1 MSILSS
7 QDRHFTLIDGNVLT
21 SGGSLNIANG
31 QLAVINASASP
42 TQNGRKVLGDFK
54 GLPKDTDF
62 QIKVGKTPVAV
73 NRNQSDKDYESLP
86 FKLSEIVDYKV
97 YAPKEKGIK
106 VDEFIIGYNGKA
118 GTELKIEDKS
128 STQIDIT
135 LCGEPMNVLGYHN
148 GEVTL
153 TLHLEA
159 PYTDADGNPLP
170 GEFATMQERVEAAV
184 RVFNNMTLLGGV
196 PVTDYVDV
204 VVVNSENGAIVGG
217 TDFTFFNLTLFDN
230 GDFTSL
236 GKVQAQ
242 YPTFKVVKTDRINDE
257 QSVYTII
264 APAGTSLDA
273 YVTSL
278 AQILKGCED
287 CPAGYS
293 EIEAGVVYSVAIEDE
308 GNDLTTTVDDLPGFV
323 TGSVVKTG
331 QVGSTGYY
339 TVVVDNALT
348 DAEIAAFIAV
358 AGAKSTAIIT
368 LIGDVN
374 AVCENTTEV
383 ETSWVAGKTCTAIEK
398 LFTITLA
405 DDECGNDKL
414 AELQAQYPDLSIAV
428 LTENLSRTITLTGT
442 SGTANVN
449 IGGVNYLAT
458 FATDLDTTA
467 TNFVTAHAA
476 AILAA
481 TGATVTAGTASLVV
495 VAPYDSF
502 PSLEIN
508 NVTTNLAGT
517 IAAAVGSGANVAS
530 LCQTTYRASV
540 LSDLVCEECAD
551 EFRALFEAE
560 APAPFG
566 VNPWESLA
574 PAFSA
579 TAKMGIKFKGKEFVM
594 SGNEQFR
601 DEMPFYATSTRLKIA
616 GGQPQ
621 MIAESWN
628 ATSPFAVKVLSIAAE
643 PEALGGHLWD
653 YEDRARVYFD
663 GEPRLEGNNYGK
675 WILGQET
682 RLKGLAQY
690 VDYVLTVDVKK
701 HYQYLPHASERIAY
715 HVLVEVG
722 RHENIEN
729 LLNKLASAAGLPAQQ
744 AFAK

>member
-73 NRNQSDKDYESLP
+73 NRSQSDKDYESLP

-159 PYTDADGNPLP
+159 PYTDANGNPLP

-204 VVVNSENGAIVGG
+204 VVVNSENEAIVGG

-230 GDFTSL
+230 GDYTAL

-242 YPTFKVVKTDRINDE
+242 YPAYKVVKTDRINDE
-257 QSVYTII
+257 QTVYTII
-264 APAGTSLDA
+264 APAGTSLNA

-293 EIEAGVVYSVAIEDE
+293 EIKAGVVYSVAIEDE

-339 TVVVDNALT
+339 TVVVDDALT
-348 DAEIAAFIAV
+348 DAEIAAYIAV

-374 AVCENTTEV
+374 AVCENTTQV
-383 ETSWVAGKTCTAIEK
+383 STSWVAGKTCTAIEK
-398 LFTITLA
+398 TFTITLA
-405 DDECGNDKL
+405 DDECGNSRL
-414 AELQAQYPDLSIAV
+414 AELQAHYPDLI
-428 LTENLSRTITLTGT
+428 ITVN
-442 SGTANVN
+442 STA
-449 IGGVNYLAT
+449 
-458 FATDLDTTA
+458 
-467 TNFVTAHAA
+467 
-476 AILAA
+476 
-481 TGATVTAGTASLVV
+481 
-495 VAPYDSF
+495 
-502 PSLEIN
+502 
-508 NVTTNLAGT
+508 
-517 IAAAVGSGANVAS
+517 
-530 LCQTTYRASV
+530 LCQTTYSTDV
-540 LSDLVCEECAD
+540 LSNLVCEECAD

-574 PAFSA
+574 PAFSE

-594 SGNEQFR
+594 SGDEQFR

-628 ATSPFAVKVLSIAAE
+628 ANAPFAVKVLSIAAE
-643 PEALGGHLWD
+643 PEALGGYLWD

>member
-73 NRNQSDKDYESLP
+73 NRSQSDKDYESLP

-204 VVVNSENGAIVGG
+204 VVVNSENEAIVGG

-230 GDFTSL
+230 GDYTAL

-242 YPTFKVVKTDRINDE
+242 YPNYKVVKTDRINDE
-257 QSVYTII
+257 QTVYTII
-264 APAGTSLDA
+264 APAVTSLND

-308 GNDLTTTVDDLPGFV
+308 GNDLTTTVGDLPGFV

-339 TVVVDNALT
+339 TVVVDDALT
-348 DAEIAAFIAV
+348 DAEIAAYVAV

-383 ETSWVAGKTCTAIEK
+383 STSWVAGKTCTAIEK
-398 LFTITLA
+398 LFTITLS
-405 DDECGNDKL
+405 DDECGNNRL

-428 LTENLSRTITLTGT
+428 
-442 SGTANVN
+442 
-449 IGGVNYLAT
+449 
-458 FATDLDTTA
+458 
-467 TNFVTAHAA
+467 
-476 AILAA
+476 
-481 TGATVTAGTASLVV
+481 
-495 VAPYDSF
+495 
-502 PSLEIN
+502 
-508 NVTTNLAGT
+508 
-517 IAAAVGSGANVAS
+517 GSGANAAS
-530 LCQTTYRASV
+530 LCQTTYIASV

-574 PAFSA
+574 PTFSE

-594 SGNEQFR
+594 SGDEQFR

-628 ATSPFAVKVLSIAAE
+628 ANAPFAVKVLSIAAE
-643 PEALGGHLWD
+643 PEALGGYLWD

-701 HYQYLPHASERIAY
+701 HYQYLPHASEKIAY

-722 RHENIEN
+722 RHENVEN